1 MKERKAK
8 KKVKKNSP
16 LRIFKLGLVLIIA
29 VLAIVVIRD
38 RFFPKKLVAIVHNNQ
53 NISKV
58 EYPFSSN
65 NIMLMDVDSSQFSLE
80 DIKEMVDEADG
91 VVFAGGNDFDPS
103 LYGGNPDLVEDYS
116 REDDEKSIDIFAYAI
131 EKNKPILGIC
141 RGMQL
146 INIYYGGSLYDD
158 IKSQYSTE
166 IIHRGDDKTFAY
178 HNVNIRDDSYLKE
191 VIGENQIEVNSF
203 HHEGIRKLADGLDIG
218 AESPD
223 GLIEAI
229 ENPYYSYMIGV
240 QWHPEA
246 SYDDDE
252 YSRRIFAD
260 FIRNMKWMK
269 LL

>member
-8 KKVKKNSP
+8 KKVKKKLP

-38 RFFPKKLVAIVHNNQ
+38 RFFPQKTVAIVHNNQ
-53 NISKV
+53 NTTGI
-58 EYPFSSN
+58 EYALTDKN
-65 NIMLMDVDSSQFSLE
+65 VGIYNVDTSQFSLE
-80 DIKEMVDEADG
+80 DVERMIDEANG
-91 VVFAGGNDFDPS
+91 VIFAGGNDFDPS
-103 LYGGNPDLVEDYS
+103 LYGGDPDLVEDYS
-116 REDDEKSIDIFAYAI
+116 REDDEKSIGIFTYAI
-131 EKNKPILGIC
+131 ERNKPILGIC

-146 INIYYGGSLYDD
+146 MNIYYGGSLYDD
-158 IKSQYSTE
+158 IKIQYSTE

-178 HNVNIRDDSYLKE
+178 HNVNIKDGSYLRE

-203 HHEGIRKLADGLDIG
+203 HHEGIRKLADGLDVS

-240 QWHPEA
+240 QWHPES
-246 SYDDDE
+246 SYSDDE
-252 YSRRIFAD
+252 YSRRIFDD
-260 FIRNMKWMK
+260 FIRNMK
-269 LL
+269 